1 MQNYTILAASY
12 KTKLTFVPYDPL
24 ITLPDTYSK
33 DVKTCPHK
41 SLHVDAQYPWTD
53 NCQNLEATKLSFSRW
68 LDKLQFIQTMEYY
81 LVLNKKWA
89 IKPWKDME

>member
-41 SLHVDAQYPWTD
+41 SLHVDAQYP
-53 NCQNLEATKLSFSRW
+53 
-68 LDKLQFIQTMEYY
+68 
-81 LVLNKKWA
+81 
-89 IKPWKDME
+89 